1 MFGIVP
7 QLPLSAEAL
16 LVALAEPDAAADELD
31 ELDELDE
38 HAVAA
43 AISSAPLTP
52 SVSRTV
58 LCLMQFFSL

>member
-7 QLPLSAEAL
+7 QLLLSAEAL
-16 LVALAEPDAAADELD
+16 LVALAEPDAAAD

>member
-16 LVALAEPDAAADELD
+16 DELEALAELDAGED

-43 AISSAPLTP
+43 ASSSAPPMP

-58 LCLMQFFSL
+58 LCLMQFSL